1 MLSICQAQAQS
12 HVQTSKPSLQYC
24 NPILS
29 EQTNYE
35 SGIKELSAEFRVRL
49 QEELTQREA
58 VEKQL
63 DKQNGLKNHM
73 ELCIQNLEEDVEEK
87 KVDEKRQMKE

>member
-1 MLSICQAQAQS
+1 M
-12 HVQTSKPSLQYC
+12 
-24 NPILS
+24 
-29 EQTNYE
+29 
-35 SGIKELSAEFRVRL
+35 

-87 KVDEKRQMKE
+87 KVYEKRQMKE